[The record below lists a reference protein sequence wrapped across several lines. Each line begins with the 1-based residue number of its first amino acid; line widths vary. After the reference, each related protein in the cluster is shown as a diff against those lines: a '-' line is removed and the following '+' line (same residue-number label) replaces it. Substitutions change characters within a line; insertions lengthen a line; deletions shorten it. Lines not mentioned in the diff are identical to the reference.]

1 MATIAELMAGLGR
14 TFGGTPTPQ
23 PTPTPDPNAAD
34 PWNNP
39 ALNAPA
45 APAAAPTPSPSPYT
59 YQTPD
64 PFAQAQQ
71 LEQRNNAAA
80 QLAKPGTQTVEIPLD
95 ILQAI
100 LVKLGIK

>member
-14 TFGGTPTPQ
+14 TFGGTPVPQ
-23 PTPTPDPNAAD
+23 PTPDPNASD
-34 PWNNP
+34 PWNSP
-39 ALNAPA
+39 SLRPPA
-45 APAAAPTPSPSPYT
+45 APPSAPTPSPSPYT

-64 PFAQAQQ
+64 PFAQAQA
-71 LEQRNNAAA
+71 LEERNNAAA
-80 QLAKPGTQTVEIPLD
+80 KLAKPGTQTVEIPLD

>member
-1 MATIAELMAGLGR
+1 MSTTIADLMAGLGR
-14 TFGGTPTPQ
+14 TFGGTPAPQ
-23 PTPTPDPNAAD
+23 PTPDPHTPDP
-34 PWNNP
+34 WNSPSLRAP
-39 ALNAPA
+39 APSPA
-45 APAAAPTPSPSPYT
+45 APGVSTQPYT

-100 LVKLGIK
+100 LVKLGIR

>member
-14 TFGGTPTPQ
+14 TFGASPTPQ
-23 PTPTPDPNAAD
+23 PTPDPNASD
-34 PWNNP
+34 PWNSP
-39 ALNAPA
+39 SLRPPA
-45 APAAAPTPSPSPYT
+45 APPSAPTPSPSPYT
-59 YQTPD
+59 YQTPE

-71 LEQRNNAAA
+71 LEQRNLAAA